1 MTRQSKMRIR
11 RVVIMPKYILGAKE
25 WQVALG
31 ETHQELR
38 AVNKDSIQRLDI
50 TKFYT
55 AHKLELQHFL
65 SHNIEI

>member
-1 MTRQSKMRIR
+1 MTKQSEMRIR
-11 RVVIMPKYILGAKE
+11 RVVIMPKYILGARE

-50 TKFYT
+50 TKLYT
-55 AHKLELQHFL
+55 VYKLEL
-65 SHNIEI
+65 